1 MWRAPA
7 ARRSGARQR
16 PFHRRG
22 GSRRPGNSQQAGG
35 QRRENGVADLANYRA
50 KARWTDPSI
59 PDEEIEGVRFEWD
72 KERKE
77 FVKAD

>member
-1 MWRAPA
+1 MKMSWTEWKEYEEK
-7 ARRSGARQR
+7 RRKL
-16 PFHRRG
+16 FE
-22 GSRRPGNSQQAGG
+22 
-35 QRRENGVADLANYRA
+35 ENGVADLANYRA

-77 FVKAD
+77 FVKADGCSRKKSYRKQSR